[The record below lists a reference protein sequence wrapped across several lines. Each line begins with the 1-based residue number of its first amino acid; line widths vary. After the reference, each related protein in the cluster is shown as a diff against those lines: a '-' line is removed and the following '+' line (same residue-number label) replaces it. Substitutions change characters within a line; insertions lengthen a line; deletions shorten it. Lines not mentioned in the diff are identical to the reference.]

1 MKPAEKNSKDVL
13 PPVVGDKPT
22 SKASTPAPKPKKEP
36 LTKEQLMQRQKA
48 IKKWISISLQG
59 LVIGGAVF
67 IAIFA
72 DLLFGDSEF
81 GEIIA
86 RTLGKFFD
94 IGSLISNNYLRIL
107 ESLTVVLFIWIIK
120 KLYQVVIYLL
130 VPKKVQVGTAILLLN
145 SVVGYLSNFTGL
157 FLILLAWG
165 VDSVT
170 LLASI
175 GLLGVVLSFGAQSI
189 VEDIISGLFLILEK
203 QFSVGDVV
211 LLDGFRGRVTEIGLR
226 TTKFLD
232 IETNDLKIVN
242 NKDVRNIINMTF
254 QHSTSQMEVT
264 IAYEEDLERVES
276 LIASDFIPLFKKKY
290 SAIISAGPE
299 YMGVENLAAS
309 SVNLM
314 FETRCDENDRFQ
326 VNRMINR
333 EFKLFCDRHKIDIPF
348 PQVTLNQKNPTPP
361 PSKKE

>member
-1 MKPAEKNSKDVL
+1 VLDDKKKPNIVQ
-13 PPVVGDKPT
+13 GKPI
-22 SKASTPAPKPKKEP
+22 KVP
-36 LTKEQLMQRQKA
+36 LTKEQRRIRNQA
-48 IKKWISISLQG
+48 IKKWISIVFQG
-59 LVIGGAVF
+59 IIIAG
-67 IAIFA
+67 AIFVA
-72 DLLFGDSEF
+72 IFSNLLFGDSEF
-81 GEIIA
+81 GEIVN

-94 IGSLISNNYLRIL
+94 IGSLVSNNYLRIL
-107 ESLTVVLFIWIIK
+107 ESVTVILFIWI
-120 KLYQVVIYLL
+120 LRRIYDAMIALF
-130 VPKKVQVGTAILLLN
+130 VPKKAQTGSTMLLIKNAFTTLTGFLGLIFIL
-145 SVVGYLSNFTGL
+145 T
-157 FLILLAWG
+157 AWG

-170 LLASI
+170 LFASI

-189 VEDIISGLFLILEK
+189 VEDIFSGLFLILEK

-226 TTKFLD
+226 ATKFLD

-242 NKDVRNIINMTF
+242 NKDVRNIVNMTF

-264 IAYEEDLERVES
+264 ISYEADLERVEA
-276 LIASDFIPLFKKKY
+276 LIASDFIPNFKRKY
-290 SAIISAGPE
+290 NQIISAGPE

-333 EFKLFCDRHKIDIPF
+333 EFKLFCDRHKIEIPF
-348 PQVTLNQKNPTPP
+348 PQVTVSYKEPP
-361 PSKKE
+361 KK